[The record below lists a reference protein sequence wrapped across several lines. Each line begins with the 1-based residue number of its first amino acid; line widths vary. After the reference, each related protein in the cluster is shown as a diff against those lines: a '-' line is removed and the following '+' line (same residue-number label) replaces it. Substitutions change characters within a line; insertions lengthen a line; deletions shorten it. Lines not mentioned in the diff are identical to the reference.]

1 MENGTPN
8 NRILSSLTQ
17 EDFRVLQP
25 HLRMV
30 QLEHRRV
37 LNEANEEI
45 QSVLFPLDCM
55 ISVIASTSAGETTE
69 LGLIANDGFDGGP
82 ALMGPNTLP
91 YRSLVQV
98 EGTAVKAG
106 IEIVRHLFQRSSSF
120 RQVVLGYMYLMF
132 SQLAQSAV
140 CNRFHSVEQ
149 RLSRWM
155 LTSMDHTG
163 RRMFPYTHE
172 MLGAMLGTRRAT
184 VTMVIGEFERAG
196 MIDAQRGSV
205 TIASPEK
212 LLEVT
217 CECYST
223 FRKQTDLYFDSL
235 SLEGIVS

>member
-1 MENGTPN
+1 MNGN
-8 NRILSSLTQ
+8 SSNRILSSLTPA
-17 EDFRVLQP
+17 DYRAIQP
-25 HLRMV
+25 HLRTV

-45 QSVLFPLDCM
+45 QSILFPLDCM
-55 ISVIASTSAGETTE
+55 ISVIASTSAGDTTE
-69 LGLIANDGFDGGP
+69 LGLIANDGFDGGA

-98 EGTAVKAG
+98 EGSAVKVG
-106 IEIVRHLFQRSSSF
+106 IEIVKNLFQRSSSF
-120 RQVVLGYMYLMF
+120 RHVVLGYMYLMF

-196 MIDAQRGSV
+196 MVDAQRGSV
-205 TIASPEK
+205 TIVSPEK
-212 LLEVT
+212 LLKVT
-217 CECYST
+217 CECY
-223 FRKQTDLYFDSL
+223 FAFLKQIDLYFDSF